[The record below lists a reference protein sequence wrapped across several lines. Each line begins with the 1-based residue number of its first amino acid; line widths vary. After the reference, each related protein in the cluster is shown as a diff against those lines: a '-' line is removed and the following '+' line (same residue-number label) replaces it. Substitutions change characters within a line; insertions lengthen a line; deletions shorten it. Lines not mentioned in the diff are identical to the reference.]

1 MRRTYLDANA
11 TEPVRPEARQAAIE
25 ALDVLGNPA
34 SVHGEGRAA
43 RRVLESARERLAAVL
58 GVRPAAIAFTSGGTE
73 ANALAVAGFAAQGR
87 RVLVS
92 ATEHD
97 CVRRAVEGAEPV
109 PVDSEGVV
117 SLAALA
123 ERLAEDARP
132 ALVCLMLANN
142 ETGTVQPV
150 VEAAALCRRF
160 GALLHVDA
168 VQGPGRVSLAEAVA
182 SADTLALSGHK
193 AGGPKGAGALVVV
206 GEVHPSALIRGG
218 GQERGLRAG
227 TEPLPAIAGL
237 AAAVEAAEAWRRQ
250 GGAERLAGLKA
261 RLVASLGATVPAARV
276 VSGGAE
282 TLPNTLCLAL
292 RGVAAATQVMALDLA
307 GVAVSAGAACSSG
320 KVGRSHVLEAM
331 GLGAAAGEAIRVS
344 LPWTAAEADVDAF
357 LDAYRAMAA
366 RLARQ
371 AA

>member
-11 TEPVRPEARQAAIE
+11 TEPIRAEARRAAIE

-34 SVHGEGRAA
+34 SVHAEGRAA
-43 RRVLESARERLAAVL
+43 RRVLEAARERLAAVL
-58 GVRPAAIAFTSGGTE
+58 GIRPGTVAFTSGGTE
-73 ANALAVAGFAAQGR
+73 ANALAVAGFAALGR
-87 RVLVS
+87 RILVS

-97 CVRRAVEGAEPV
+97 CVRRAVEGAQPV
-109 PVDSEGVV
+109 PVDGEGVV
-117 SLAALA
+117 SLDALT
-123 ERLAEDARP
+123 ERLAEDPRP

-142 ETGTVQPV
+142 ETGTVQPIV
-150 VEAAALCRRF
+150 AAAALCRRF

-168 VQGPGRVSLAEAVA
+168 VQGPGRLRLAEAVA
-182 SADTLALSGHK
+182 AADTLALSGHK
-193 AGGPKGAGALVVV
+193 AGGPKGAGALVVQ
-206 GEVHPSALIRGG
+206 GDAHPAALIRGG

-237 AAAVEAAEAWRRQ
+237 AAAVEAAEAWRRD
-250 GGAERLAGLKA
+250 GGAERLGGLKA
-261 RLVASLGATVPAARV
+261 RIVAGLGAAVPAARV
-276 VSGGAE
+276 VSAGAE

-292 RGVAAATQVMALDLA
+292 PGVAAATQVMALDLA

-331 GLGAAAGEAIRVS
+331 GLGALAGEAVRVS
-344 LPWTAAEADVDAF
+344 LPWTATEADADAF
-357 LDAYRAMAA
+357 LAAYREMAA
-366 RLARQ
+366 RLARH